1 MRSTFPPSAASD
13 TGLTWKMR
21 TSIKSRL
28 FLITYGTILVFVL
41 GLIILNN
48 TFLEKYY
55 INTRERSLLE
65 AFSDVVA
72 VDLESDSLFQSVFE
86 VEKKYN
92 IDVQILKE
100 KPSLHNPFE
109 EGGVRD
115 LPSPYERIYGN
126 QFSINDGIISDIMKE
141 FNNQVEGSTSDLVDP
156 VEVGEDMFAYM
167 MEIDPKIGPS
177 DTGVQLLSLCVAKPE
192 IDGLNHY
199 YILTITIQSIR
210 DSVAVF
216 NTFTIIIGLIFMI
229 LSGALMYLIS
239 YRFTN
244 PLLEINQVA
253 QEIANMNFAKKV
265 DIQTNDE
272 FGDLGKNI
280 NQMSTQLEASIQ
292 KLKLANEKLAS
303 DIELKTKIDSMRKEF
318 IANASHEL
326 KTPISL
332 ILGYCEALKLPDL
345 NKETSEDYLNI
356 IMDESNKMN
365 RLVMQLLKIS
375 QLESGFT
382 EPQISQV
389 SLKDLVDE
397 TIRFFSILFEENQID
412 LDLSVDD
419 EVVESDFDQLQ
430 TVLTNYIANA
440 IHHVDDKK
448 TIRITSEQRPDDWI
462 RISIYNTGKHIPD
475 AEQER
480 IWESFYKVDKARTR
494 SYGGQGLGLSIA
506 KTTLMNLGHR
516 YGLENQLDGVSFYL
530 EIKKQIERK
539 N

>member
-1 MRSTFPPSAASD
+1 
-13 TGLTWKMR
+13 MR

>member
-1 MRSTFPPSAASD
+1 
-13 TGLTWKMR
+13 
-21 TSIKSRL
+21 
-28 FLITYGTILVFVL
+28 
-41 GLIILNN
+41 
-48 TFLEKYY
+48 
-55 INTRERSLLE
+55 
-65 AFSDVVA
+65 
-72 VDLESDSLFQSVFE
+72 
-86 VEKKYN
+86 
-92 IDVQILKE
+92 
-100 KPSLHNPFE
+100 
-109 EGGVRD
+109 
-115 LPSPYERIYGN
+115 
-126 QFSINDGIISDIMKE
+126 
-141 FNNQVEGSTSDLVDP
+141 
-156 VEVGEDMFAYM
+156 
-167 MEIDPKIGPS
+167 
-177 DTGVQLLSLCVAKPE
+177 
-192 IDGLNHY
+192 
-199 YILTITIQSIR
+199 LTITIQSIR

-216 NTFTIIIGLIFMI
+216 NTFTIIIGLIFMV

-265 DIQTNDE
+265 DIHTNDE

-345 NKETSEDYLNI
+345 NNETSDDYLNI

-397 TIRFFSILFEENQID
+397 TIRFFSILFEENHID

-448 TIRITSEQRPDDWI
+448 IIRITSEHRPDDWI
-462 RISIYNTGKHIPD
+462 RISIFNTGKHIPD
-475 AEQER
+475 LEQER

-516 YGLENQLDGVSFYL
+516 YGVENQLDGVSFYF
-530 EIKKQIERK
+530 EIKK
-539 N
+539 